1 MASIQLFPHTAAPSV
16 IVSTC
21 TNALQKAVSSFHL
34 ACAPRGSV
42 LYVLAAILHPVS
54 WAGMRG
60 LSLLCGL
67 ALLQATV
74 SSSQWSPGSYPNPQT
89 QPARCGRSH
98 VQRSWVCD
106 PDGLLSKRSGDV
118 IEGILKS
125 IAAAEHPYAQAR
137 ECGGRRL
144 DAGYQVKISCNVI
157 FDGVHA

>member
-1 MASIQLFPHTAAPSV
+1 MMASIQLLSHTAAPSL
-16 IVSTC
+16 ISPTC
-21 TNALQKAVSSFHL
+21 TSALQKAVSLFHL

-42 LYVLAAILHPVS
+42 LYVHTEIVHPVS
-54 WAGMRG
+54 RAGMRG

-67 ALLQATV
+67 VLLQATM

-125 IAAAEHPYAQAR
+125 IAAAEHPYVQAR

-144 DAGYQVKISCNVI
+144 NAGYQV
-157 FDGVHA
+157 